1 MKKAIALT
9 VSLLLAVN
17 LCAACAK
24 ADTNSTE
31 TSVESSQTK
40 RVKQVPVAVQQPA
53 EVQAS
58 T

>member
-1 MKKAIALT
+1 MKKAIALI

-17 LCAACAK
+17 LCAAYAK

-40 RVKQVPVAVQQPA
+40 RVKQVPVAVRA
-53 EVQAS
+53 ECVDAKL
-58 T
+58 